1 MLRLTCV
8 DLVPSN
14 NIIFPDVYFP
24 WGFSRC
30 AKLQLLHWIFE
41 SFFPSFLRKLSS
53 NRAQKAVEGRWVFAV
68 FSSFAGSTWWP
79 FRERDKRGKFC
90 QARKERRLRQNWQ
103 LLFRQPS
110 FVIMLWW
117 TTSRGKYLVVM
128 WIEILFICTGTEW
141 LQLPENTARWIR
153 PVV

>member
-14 NIIFPDVYFP
+14 NIIFPDVYFSR
-24 WGFSRC
+24 GFSRC

-53 NRAQKAVEGRWVFAV
+53 NRAQKAVEGRLVFAV

-79 FRERDKRGKFC
+79 FRERDKRGNFC
-90 QARKERRLRQNWQ
+90 QAPKETRLRQN
-103 LLFRQPS
+103 
-110 FVIMLWW
+110 
-117 TTSRGKYLVVM
+117 
-128 WIEILFICTGTEW
+128 
-141 LQLPENTARWIR
+141 
-153 PVV
+153 